1 MTTGRINQV
10 AFLPDASARMSVPLG
25 APFGASVGRPRRV
38 RRSFASRDN
47 ACSLDDRGRDLTS
60 MRSIPHPRER
70 AETSWAEAAKRLSAR
85 HAGNTELASRPPRTR
100 KGTRRT
106 GKTETR
112 NSVLLVSNTGYRT
125 NPQGNSCA
133 WGKTEADGLRAVR
146 CTSTEPAD

>member
-10 AFLPDASARMSVPLG
+10 AFLPDAGARMSVRLG

-38 RRSFASRDN
+38 RRSFASRDD

-60 MRSIPHPRER
+60 MHSIPHPRER

-85 HAGNTELASRPPRTR
+85 HGGNTELASRPPRTR

-106 GKTETR
+106 GKTETS

-125 NPQGNSCA
+125 HPQGNSCT

>member
-10 AFLPDASARMSVPLG
+10 AFLPDAGARMSVPLG

-38 RRSFASRDN
+38 RRSFASRDD

-70 AETSWAEAAKRLSAR
+70 AETSWAEAAKHLSAR

-100 KGTRRT
+100 KG
-106 GKTETR
+106 K
-112 NSVLLVSNTGYRT
+112 
-125 NPQGNSCA
+125 
-133 WGKTEADGLRAVR
+133 ADGENRNQKFRFVGKQHRIPNEPSRQQLRLGK
-146 CTSTEPAD
+146 D